1 MLKQLVHHSR
11 SVFLGQCPPSRREHV
26 SHIWNFLGAPEV
38 QKLRRMGKSQRQRR
52 QPMLLKMLKDDEA
65 FQHPVA
71 QELSRYTGA
80 SILWDCAAP
89 ALQELFNSSIFQVD
103 WTKGLEQAH
112 VLHMCCTCVWVRWGI
127 QAWWNCAPSPWRWRS

>member
-1 MLKQLVHHSR
+1 
-11 SVFLGQCPPSRREHV
+11 
-26 SHIWNFLGAPEV
+26 
-38 QKLRRMGKSQRQRR
+38 MGKSQRRHR
-52 QPMLLKMLKDDEA
+52 QPMLLKMLKDDEG

-89 ALQELFNSSIFQVD
+89 AVQELFSSSIFQVE
-103 WTKGLEQAH
+103 WKEGLEQAH
-112 VLHMCCTCVWVRWGI
+112 VLHMCCICVEDVFGFALVLWGI